1 MSINKILKISI
12 VILFAFVF
20 TDVSLKSDCGNPP
33 VITSP
38 NDNEVYLA
46 GGTYSDLCKAL
57 GDAVITWSGG
67 GAFDP
72 TTGSSSDWTAP
83 ATAGAVTITATNSSG
98 SDQVKIEAA
107 DIIYVDEDATGG
119 NNDGTSW
126 ADAFLDLQDGLA
138 AASSGNHIWVAEG
151 TYKPGTA
158 YLDTFHLVPGVKV
171 YGGFDPTVGD
181 DLWAERDYIN
191 NVTTLSGDIN
201 NDGLGYGNNYF
212 VVTANDV
219 TIDGSTRLDGFTIT
233 MGWSYWYLCDGAGMK
248 IEDCDPNVANCI
260 FKENRAPGGDG
271 DGGGMGCL
279 NASPEV
285 TNCIFID
292 NVAGDDGGALV
303 NTKGSNG
310 KFINCVFY
318 SNNTNGENIEYDEE
332 DEEWKG
338 KSNGGAIWNTRGEG
352 EGQEGSSPTFINCL
366 IAGNSTVPGVYGGKN
381 GGGVANKGVD
391 TNPVFINCTFTG
403 NTAYTDGGGMCTKD
417 GAQATVINCIF
428 WDNKALD
435 DSDSIHN
442 KNGGA
447 TNVSYSDVNQPGYAG
462 SNGNISQ
469 DPKFFDTDDLDG
481 PDNLFMTLDDGAEIG
496 SDSPCIDAGNN
507 TPVTESYDIIGRTRI
522 IDGDEDDTAT
532 VDMGAYEFQPI
543 TKKGP
548 YLLFLGTNTEMM
560 ARWQLNQDRTCTIE
574 WGTDTSYGN
583 SAQVD
588 DDVAYP
594 GQYLFRHTITG
605 LTVGTK
611 YYYRIRG
618 VGSGTFYSA
627 PASDA
632 TAVKFLAYGDT
643 RGDND
648 VPPAGHDD
656 VCYRM
661 VQTYKGDSAFQ
672 TITLHGGD
680 YVETGQSEYDWQNEF
695 FNRSHDNVMEFLA
708 NMPLVGCM
716 GNHEHNTMTFCD
728 SVYAKYFPFPGS
740 TSSTDDWFEV
750 KYGPVHVVVI
760 NEYRREVSGSGSGLT
775 LDESTGGA
783 LDQVKSALENSD
795 REWTFLMFHAP
806 AYSAGGG
813 HENNPH
819 PIDQL
824 EDWISD
830 YVDVVFAGHNHYY
843 ARCEIDGVRHITT
856 GGGGAPLRW
865 PQSGYPGL
873 QKRDRSYHHCEI
885 TVNGTSIQL
894 VARRADNS
902 VIETVS
908 WSH

>member
-1 MSINKILKISI
+1 MSINKIIKISI
-12 VILFAFVF
+12 MILFAFVF
-20 TDVSLKSDCGNPP
+20 TDIALGSGCNPP

-46 GGTYSDLCKAL
+46 GGTFADLCKAL
-57 GDAVITWSGG
+57 GDTVITWSGG
-67 GAFDP
+67 GGFDP
-72 TTGSSSDWTAP
+72 TTGSCTDYTAP
-83 ATAGAVTITATNSSG
+83 GTPGTVTITATNSYG
-98 SDQVKIEAA
+98 SDQVQIKAA
-107 DIIYVDEDATGG
+107 NIIYVDEDADPGG
-119 NNDGTSW
+119 DGSSW
-126 ADAFLDLQDGLA
+126 AEAFDTLQEGLDAA
-138 AASSGNHIWVAEG
+138 NSGNHIWVAEG
-151 TYKPGTA
+151 TYKPGA
-158 YLDTFHLVPGVKV
+158 AKLDTFHLVPGVET
-171 YGGFDPTVGD
+171 YGGFDPTIGD

-191 NVTTLSGDIN
+191 NVTILSGDIDG
-201 NDGLGYGNNYF
+201 DGLDNDNTYF

-233 MGWSYWYLCDGAGMK
+233 NGWSYWNLCDGAGMK
-248 IEDCDPNVANCI
+248 IENCDPNVANCI
-260 FKENRAPGGDG
+260 FKENRAPGSDG
-271 DGGGMGCL
+271 DGGGMGCY

-303 NTKGSNG
+303 NTYNSNG
-310 KFINCVFY
+310 TFTNCVFY
-318 SNNTNGENIEYDEE
+318 NNNTNGENLEYD
-332 DEEWKG
+332 DGQWKG
-338 KSNGGAIWNTRGEG
+338 KSNGGAIWNTASEKDVPI
-352 EGQEGSSPTFINCL
+352 GSSPTFINCL
-366 IAGNSTVPGVYGGKN
+366 IAGNSTVPGDYNGGKN
-381 GGGVANKGVD
+381 GGGVANKGSG
-391 TNPVFINCTFTG
+391 TNPVFINCTFTE
-403 NTAYTDGGGMCTKD
+403 NTANHDGGGMCTKD
-417 GAQATVINCIF
+417 YAVATVINCIF

-435 DSDSIHN
+435 DDDSIRD
-442 KNGGA
+442 KDDGV

-462 SNGNISQ
+462 NNNNISQ
-469 DPKFFDTDDLDG
+469 DPKFFDTDDIDG

-507 TPVTESYDIIGRTRI
+507 TPVTESYDIIGRIRI
-522 IDGDEDDTAT
+522 LDGDEDSTAT
-532 VDMGAYEFQPI
+532 VDMGAYEFQPA
-543 TKKGP
+543 TVKEP

-560 ARWQLNQDRTCTIE
+560 ARWELNQDKTCTIE
-574 WGTDTSYGN
+574 WGTTPSYGY

-594 GQYLFRHTITG
+594 TQYLYRHTITG

-643 RGDND
+643 RGENN
-648 VPPAGHDD
+648 VTPVGHDQ

-661 VQTYKGDSAFQ
+661 VQTYKGDSDFQ
-672 TITLHGGD
+672 TFTLHVAD
-680 YVETGQSEYDWQNEF
+680 YVQTGQDDFDWQNEF
-695 FNRSHDNVMEFLA
+695 FLRSKDNVMEFLA

-716 GNHEHNTMTFCD
+716 GNHEHDSMTFCD
-728 SVYAKYFPFPGS
+728 SVYAKYFPFPGA
-740 TSSTDDWFEV
+740 TSSTDDWYEI

-760 NEYRREVSGSGSGLT
+760 NEYRREALGSGGGLT
-775 LDESTGGA
+775 LDETEGGA

-806 AYSAGGG
+806 AYSARGG
-813 HENNPH
+813 HGNNPH

-824 EDWISD
+824 EDWIND
-830 YVDVVFAGHNHYY
+830 YVDIVFAGHNHYY

-856 GGGGAPLRW
+856 GGGGAPLRT
-865 PQSGYPGL
+865 PQSNPGL
-873 QKRDRSYHHCEI
+873 QKSDSSYHHCEI
-885 TVNGTSIQL
+885 TISGTSIQL
-894 VARRADNS
+894 VARRANNT

>member
-12 VILFAFVF
+12 MILFAFVF
-20 TDVSLKSDCGNPP
+20 TDMALNADCGNPP

-46 GGTYSDLCKAL
+46 GGTFTDLCKAL
-57 GDAVITWSGG
+57 GDSVITWSGG
-67 GAFDP
+67 GSFDP
-72 TTGSSSDWTAP
+72 TTGSCADWTAP
-83 ATAGAVTITATNSSG
+83 GTTGTVTLTATNSYG
-98 SDQVKIEAA
+98 SDQVEIKTA
-107 DIIYVDEDATGG
+107 DIIYVDQDATAG

-138 AASSGNHIWVAEG
+138 AATSGNHIWVAEG
-151 TYKPGTA
+151 TYKPGTLK
-158 YLDTFHLVPGVKV
+158 LDTFHLVPGVET

-181 DLWAERDYIN
+181 DTWAERDYIN
-191 NVTTLSGDIN
+191 NVTTLSGDIDD
-201 NDGLGYGNNYF
+201 DGLDNGNSYF

-233 MGWSYWYLCDGAGMK
+233 MGWSYHYLCDGAGMK

-260 FKENRAPGGDG
+260 FKENMAPGSDG

-279 NASPEV
+279 RASPEV

-292 NVAGDDGGALV
+292 NIAGDDGGALV

-310 KFINCVFY
+310 TFTNCVFY
-318 SNNTNGENIEYDEE
+318 SNNTNGENVE
-332 DEEWKG
+332 DGQG
-338 KSNGGAIWNTRGEG
+338 KSNGGAIWNTSGEDYG
-352 EGQEGSSPTFINCL
+352 VAGSSPKFINCL
-366 IAGNSTVPGVYGGKN
+366 IAGNSTVPGSHNGGKN
-381 GGGVANKGVD
+381 GGGVANKGSG

-403 NTAYTDGGGMCTKD
+403 NTANWNGGGMCTKD
-417 GAQATVINCIF
+417 DAEATVINCIF
-428 WDNKALD
+428 WDNEIG
-435 DSDSIHN
+435 SGYSGVSIHN
-442 KNGGA
+442 KDGGV

-462 SNGNISQ
+462 SNGNICQ
-469 DPKFFDTDDLDG
+469 NPKFFYTDDIDG
-481 PDNLFMTLDDGAEIG
+481 PDNLFMTLDDGLEIDF
-496 SDSPCIDAGNN
+496 DSPCIDAGNN
-507 TPVTESYDIIGRTRI
+507 TPVTNSTDLAGQPRKMNDPYTT
-522 IDGDEDDTAT
+522 DTGNGTAPI
-532 VDMGAYEFQPI
+532 VDMGAYEFEQI
-543 TKKGP
+543 TKKEP
-548 YLLFLGTNTEMM
+548 YLIFTGNNTEMM
-560 ARWQLNQDRTCTIE
+560 ALWQLDEDRTCTIK
-574 WGTDTSYGN
+574 WGKSPTYGFSDQEDYDGN
-583 SAQVD
+583 
-588 DDVAYP
+588 YP
-594 GQYLFRHTITG
+594 GEYLYRYTITG
-605 LTVGTK
+605 LDVGTK
-611 YYYRIRG
+611 YDYRICG
-618 VGSGTFYSA
+618 VGAGTFYSA

-632 TAVKFLAYGDT
+632 TAVKFMAYGDT
-643 RGDND
+643 RGDQG

-672 TITLHGGD
+672 TFTLHGGD
-680 YVETGQSEYDWQNEF
+680 FVEHGQTDYDWQNEF

-728 SVYAKYFPFPGS
+728 SVYAKYLPFPGA
-740 TSSTDDWFEV
+740 TSSTDDWYEI

-760 NEYRREVSGSGSGLT
+760 NEYRREVSGSGGGLT
-775 LDESTGGA
+775 LSSGA
-783 LDQVKSALENSD
+783 LAQVKSALENSD

-806 AYSAGGG
+806 AYSARGG

-824 EDWISD
+824 EDWIND
-830 YVDVVFAGHNHYY
+830 YVDIVFAGHNHYY

-856 GGGGAPLRW
+856 GGGGAPLRT
-865 PQSGYPGL
+865 PQSNTGL
-873 QKRDRSYHHCEI
+873 QKSDSSYHHCEI
-885 TVNGTSIQL
+885 TINGTSIQL
-894 VARRADNS
+894 VARRANNS